1 MNEPN
6 TATSIRVAQILNRMD
21 SGGIEAVVLNYYRHI
36 DHSKVQFD
44 FYLAEGS
51 SLPQRAEL
59 EALGAGL
66 YPIPP
71 YSRPLAYHKAL
82 YTAFRQRN
90 YKIVHAHLST
100 MSVFPLF
107 AAWRAGVPVRICHNH
122 STAHWG
128 EGAKTLLKYLLRPLN
143 KLFATDWFACGERA
157 GRWMYGDKAF
167 DTGKVTVMPNAID
180 TAKFAYDPAARVR
193 LREELGIPQNAF
205 VVGHVGRFTYAKNHT
220 FLLKIFAELLE
231 AKPNAYLLL
240 VGEGELQEQ
249 IRQQIQNLDLQDKTI
264 FTGVR
269 QDANEL
275 YSLMDTFCL
284 PSRYEGMPVVAW
296 EAQANGLPCVLADT
310 MTSEAAKSDQA
321 VFLSL
326 SSPPQIWADTLA
338 HAERLPADNIPDI
351 RKNAAWLQAFYLYK
365 QLQMLPAKAEQ
376 ATQGK
381 GRAYAEYD

>member
-1 MNEPN
+1 M
-6 TATSIRVAQILNRMD
+6 
-21 SGGIEAVVLNYYRHI
+21 LNYYRHI

-44 FYLAEGS
+44 FYFAEGS

-128 EGAKTLLKYLLRPLN
+128 EGTKTLLKYLLRPLN
-143 KLFATDWFACGERA
+143 KLFATDWFACGETA

-180 TAKFAYDPAARVR
+180 TAKFAYDPAARAA
-193 LREELGIPQNAF
+193 LREELGIPQTVF
-205 VVGHVGRFTYAKNHT
+205 VVGHVGRFTYAKNHM
-220 FLLKIFAELLE
+220 FLLDIFAHLLK
-231 AKPNAYLLL
+231 AKPDVHLLL
-240 VGEGELQEQ
+240 VGEGELQKQ
-249 IRQQIQNLDLQDKTI
+249 IKQKTQALSLQNAVI
-264 FTGVR
+264 FTGMRPDV
-269 QDANEL
+269 DKL
-275 YSLMDTFCL
+275 YSVMDAFCL
-284 PSRYEGMPVVAW
+284 PSHYEGMPVVAW

-310 MTSEAAKSDQA
+310 MTGEAAKSRHA

-326 SSPPQIWADTLA
+326 SSPPQLWADTLV

-351 RKNAAWLQAFYLYK
+351 RKNAAWLQAFYLHK
-365 QLQMLPAKAEQ
+365 QLQMPPAKTEEA
-376 ATQGK
+376 AQGK
-381 GRAYAEYD
+381 GGAYAEYD